1 MEELI
6 RDLALSIM
14 MAWLLGVGAH
24 FLRQPLLLAYL
35 AGGFILGP
43 SGLKWVQS
51 QESIA
56 TISELG
62 LLFML
67 FMIGLEIDLKKIVS
81 AGKVIAVTS
90 GAQILGCC
98 VCGVLLFMAIGLPMG
113 AANRWDALYLGVAVA
128 LSSTVIIVKVLYDKR
143 ELDTLPGRV
152 TLGVL
157 VSTALVA
164 LGYHALDVVAG
175 IVVAGFIGFTAFSIL
190 KENLNY
196 LADRAL
202 VHADQVLAIAQAV
215 PGVLSASDVRT
226 RGAPGAI
233 FVDLHIQVPGETTVA
248 VAHDVS
254 HLVADHIR
262 SEIAGIA
269 DVHVHIEPA

>member
-1 MEELI
+1 VQGHAEVPHPDATTLVVI
-6 RDLALSIM
+6 GITLVVNVVVAVWQTR
-14 MAWLLGVGAH
+14 
-24 FLRQPLLLAYL
+24 
-35 AGGFILGP
+35 AGQRL
-43 SGLKWVQS
+43 Q
-51 QESIA
+51 
-56 TISELG
+56 
-62 LLFML
+62 
-67 FMIGLEIDLKKIVS
+67 
-81 AGKVIAVTS
+81 S
-90 GAQILGCC
+90 GA
-98 VCGVLLFMAIGLPMG
+98 LLS
-113 AANRWDALYLGVAVA
+113 AATDTRGD
-128 LSSTVIIVKVLYDKR
+128 IV
-143 ELDTLPGRV
+143 V
-152 TLGVL
+152 TIGVL

-202 VHADQVLAIAQAV
+202 VHADQVLAIATAV

-233 FVDLHIQVPGETTVA
+233 FVDLHIQVAGETTVA

-254 HLVADHIR
+254 HLMADHIR